1 MSTKE
6 LEKKTI
12 TEYLDTEYAAY
23 GMYTIE
29 NRAIPSVID
38 GFKPTQRKIIYVANR
53 VWKTGSEKPVK
64 VFQLGGRIA
73 ADAHYHHGDMSL
85 NAAIVG
91 MAQTFKNSMPL
102 LDGIGQFG
110 SLRSPE
116 AGAPRYISTKLN
128 GNFRLL
134 YKDFELLEKQIE
146 EGTEIE
152 PRFFL
157 PIIPTVLLNGSSGIA
172 VGFATNILNR
182 NPVDLI
188 DACLRVLDGKS
199 FTEPLLWWS
208 EFNGPVEKITNSE
221 SSFTIKGVH
230 RIVNSTT
237 VEVTELP
244 PSMTFQK
251 YENHLNSLIEKGL
264 IVSYDDNSSKGTHY
278 IIKFNRATLQNRIE
292 RGLLEAFLKLT
303 ESETENLTCL
313 DENGKLIVF
322 KNSSD
327 LIRYFVRFRL
337 SFYDRR
343 KEFILSDLQSQNQRL
358 SNRAR
363 FIKMIIDK
371 KLNLA
376 NRPKADIVIDL
387 EKLKFDQIESSFD
400 YLLNMPIQSMTREKY
415 EALLAE
421 VSENEAEIKR
431 IEGIQPIDMY
441 RSDLKDLRKK
451 LIK

>member
-1 MSTKE
+1 
-6 LEKKTI
+6 
-12 TEYLDTEYAAY
+12 
-23 GMYTIE
+23 
-29 NRAIPSVID
+29 
-38 GFKPTQRKIIYVANR
+38 
-53 VWKTGSEKPVK
+53 
-64 VFQLGGRIA
+64 
-73 ADAHYHHGDMSL
+73 
-85 NAAIVG
+85 
-91 MAQTFKNSMPL
+91 
-102 LDGIGQFG
+102 
-110 SLRSPE
+110 
-116 AGAPRYISTKLN
+116 
-128 GNFRLL
+128 
-134 YKDFELLEKQIE
+134 
-146 EGTEIE
+146 
-152 PRFFL
+152 
-157 PIIPTVLLNGSSGIA
+157 
-172 VGFATNILNR
+172 
-182 NPVDLI
+182 
-188 DACLRVLDGKS
+188 
-199 FTEPLLWWS
+199 
-208 EFNGPVEKITNSE
+208 
-221 SSFTIKGVH
+221 
-230 RIVNSTT
+230 
-237 VEVTELP
+237 
-244 PSMTFQK
+244 MTFQK